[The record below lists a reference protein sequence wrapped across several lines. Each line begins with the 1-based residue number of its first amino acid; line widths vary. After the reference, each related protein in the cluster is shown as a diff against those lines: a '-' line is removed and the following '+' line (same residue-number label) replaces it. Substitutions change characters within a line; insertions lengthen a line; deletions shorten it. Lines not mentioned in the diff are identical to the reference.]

1 MYLATK
7 GSTTNANE
15 AENKLLFSDSIGPD
29 AMKISENDDSRPVS
43 AMLTL
48 PQR

>member
-7 GSTTNANE
+7 GSTNNANE
-15 AENKLLFSDSIGPD
+15 AENKLLFSDSIGLD